1 MTAMMSITLLIQLL
15 KEIESDESIDVHDN
29 QYVIS
34 HPLVQAVQYVASNY
48 LTGDDGR
55 GMIQHVIAAG
65 FNIYPGEQD
74 RFGWLTGCIQLRR
87 GIIVFG

>member
-1 MTAMMSITLLIQLL
+1 MTSITLLIQLL
-15 KEIESDESIDVHDN
+15 QEIELDESIDVHDN
-29 QYVIS
+29 YYVMS
-34 HPLVQAVQYVASNY
+34 HPLIQAVQYVASNY

-55 GMIQHVIAAG
+55 GRIQQVIAAG
-65 FNIYPGEQD
+65 FHVYPGEQD